1 MAGDRCPLT
10 IVLLRENEATQS
22 RSIRV
27 PEGVQRCLL
36 GGQCKTATEQT
47 RTRKRERE
55 LVLLQRCLEILPALR
70 WNGVG

>member
-10 IVLLRENEATQS
+10 IVLLRQNEASESQK
-22 RSIRV
+22 
-27 PEGVQRCLL
+27 GVSSLL

>member
-27 PEGVQRCLL
+27 PEGGEAPSWEGNVKRLPN
-36 GGQCKTATEQT
+36 
-47 RTRKRERE
+47 KRERE
-55 LVLLQRCLEILPALR
+55 NENEELDLKQRCLEILPSLR